1 MAQQGSG
8 GGPARARGGLELNSA
23 TEEELA
29 RVKVIGPE
37 RARSLVENRPF
48 EDWDDLTEVPGFT
61 DQLIEYLQNAGFR
74 IEAEE

>member
-8 GGPARARGGLELNSA
+8 GGQARARRSLDLNTA

-29 RVKVIGPE
+29 RVKLIGPE
-37 RARSLVENRPF
+37 RARSIVENRPF
-48 EDWDDLTEVPGFT
+48 EDWDDLTEVPGFN
-61 DQLIEYLQNAGFR
+61 DPLIEYLRNAGFR